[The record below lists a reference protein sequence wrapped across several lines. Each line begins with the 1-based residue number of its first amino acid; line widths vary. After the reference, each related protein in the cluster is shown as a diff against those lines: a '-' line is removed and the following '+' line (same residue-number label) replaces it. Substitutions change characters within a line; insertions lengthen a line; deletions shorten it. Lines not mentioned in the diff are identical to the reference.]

1 MPSNFVKSYLHK
13 LLIQS
18 AMSNYD
24 DALIAYRE
32 WEKLIEFTD
41 IDYPSQKMLP
51 AITMN
56 LGYDN
61 VLPEISTAV
70 KFTWFRSQI
79 LLSHALKIAD
89 LLDDY
94 KIPYMFIKGV
104 AILGHK
110 IRPLEQRPME
120 DIDLVVPI
128 EYVSAATST
137 LMKSGYFSDAD
148 EMLLTWPS
156 FITADKHGFAFKN
169 EKNAEIDLHW
179 RIFKKELPRY
189 LNKRIWKSVQ
199 EVEIRG
205 TRVKLISQE
214 SLLLSILLTIKENNQ
229 ASWILDATSLVKLN
243 SIKWRSFY
251 FQVYSMGISALVHE
265 AMTCLNEYSPSLLK
279 SRTLNYL
286 SFLVFLEN
294 IRTKLKNIFRK
305 GLHSDKFMK
314 KADKKNDIFFRQ
326 SRCRKNELQDSDI
339 CLGRIPNYR
348 LGSILE
354 FTNRESSYRLRNAV
368 SGWHESEPHGT
379 WSHGAYS
386 TIKIPLEKPMNNSL
400 KLQFSIIPFLC
411 EMFPEQVLEFYI
423 DGIYCSEI
431 KFEGNLGLLTEI
443 TLQAPEQENRKQ
455 LILSIRTYDPHVPLE
470 VGVNEDQRELGF
482 FATSLKV
489 LNSAIEVSPN
499 EQ

>member
-1 MPSNFVKSYLHK
+1 
-13 LLIQS
+13 
-18 AMSNYD
+18 MSSYD

-41 IDYPSQKMLP
+41 IDYPSQKMMP
-51 AITMN
+51 SIVMN
-56 LGYDN
+56 LGYNN
-61 VLPEISTAV
+61 VMPEISTAV

-79 LLSHALKIAD
+79 LLTHALKVAD

-94 KIPYMFIKGV
+94 KVPYMFIKGV

-110 IRPLEQRPME
+110 IRPLEERPME

-128 EYVSAATST
+128 EYVSAATSA

-189 LNKRIWKSVQ
+189 LNKRIWKRVE

-205 TRVKLISQE
+205 KRVNLISQE
-214 SLLLSILLTIKENNQ
+214 SLLLSILLTINENNQ

-243 SIKWRSFY
+243 SIKWRRFY
-251 FQVYSMGISALVHE
+251 SLVYSMGISSLVYE
-265 AMTCLNEYSPSLLK
+265 AMTCLNEYSPNLLK
-279 SRTLNYL
+279 SRTIKYL
-286 SFLVFLEN
+286 RIMVLLEK
-294 IRTKLKNIFRK
+294 IRTKQKDFYRNRK
-305 GLHSDKFMK
+305 RFDRFMRK
-314 KADKKNDIFFRQ
+314 DRNGGVVFFKQ
-326 SRCRKNELQDSDI
+326 SGYQRSYLQDSDVF
-339 CLGRIPNYR
+339 LGRIPNYR
-348 LGSILE
+348 IGSNLE
-354 FTNRESSYRLRNAV
+354 FTNKEFSYRLPNAV

-379 WSHGAYS
+379 WSHGPYS
-386 TIKIPLEKPMNNSL
+386 TIIVPLEKPINDSL

-411 EMFPEQVLEFYI
+411 EKFPEQKLEFYI
-423 DGIYCSEI
+423 DEVYRSEA
-431 KFEGNLGLLTEI
+431 KFEGTVGTLTEI
-443 TLQAPEQENRKQ
+443 SLQVPEGENRKQ
-455 LILSIRTYDPHVPLE
+455 LIFSIRTYDPHVPLE
-470 VGVNEDQRELGF
+470 VGENWDQRELGF
-482 FATSLKV
+482 FLTSLKV
-489 LNSAIEVSPN
+489 VNSAIEVSLD